1 MNLTPEQSKLGQ
13 DNFNEALA
21 VSRRDFIKGAAAG
34 AAGLGAAYFGYQA
47 ITGDPVRVGFI
58 GTGDEGN
65 ILITQHPSSYM
76 DIVAVADLRPTN
88 LKRAMTGDG
97 NVHRVG
103 LVNKVGEAK
112 AGKVKRFTN
121 HRELIDSAKELNL
134 EAVVIAV
141 PLNQHAPVAMECL
154 DAGLHVLS
162 EKLMAY
168 DITECKELI
177 KKAKEKNL
185 LYAVGH
191 QRHYSVLYD
200 NANNLVQDC
209 LLYTSD
215 AADE

>member
-103 LVNKVGEAK
+103 
-112 AGKVKRFTN
+112 
-121 HRELIDSAKELNL
+121 
-134 EAVVIAV
+134 
-141 PLNQHAPVAMECL
+141 PV
-154 DAGLHVLS
+154 S
-162 EKLMAY
+162 
-168 DITECKELI
+168 
-177 KKAKEKNL
+177 
-185 LYAVGH
+185 
-191 QRHYSVLYD
+191 
-200 NANNLVQDC
+200 
-209 LLYTSD
+209 YTHLTLPTIYPV
-215 AADE
+215 